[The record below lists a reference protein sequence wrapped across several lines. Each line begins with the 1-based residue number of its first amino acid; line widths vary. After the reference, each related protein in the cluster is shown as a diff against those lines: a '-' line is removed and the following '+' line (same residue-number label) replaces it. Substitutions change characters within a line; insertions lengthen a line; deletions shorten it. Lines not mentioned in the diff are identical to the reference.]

1 LFRLLNF
8 IVLWTVLRGVGYG
21 GGGVR
26 RVPGE
31 PGSEIGGVMG
41 ATRGK

>member
-1 LFRLLNF
+1 MD
-8 IVLWTVLRGVGYG
+8 LWMALQRGVGYG

-26 RVPGE
+26 RLPGE
-31 PGSEIGGVMG
+31 PGSEMGGVMG